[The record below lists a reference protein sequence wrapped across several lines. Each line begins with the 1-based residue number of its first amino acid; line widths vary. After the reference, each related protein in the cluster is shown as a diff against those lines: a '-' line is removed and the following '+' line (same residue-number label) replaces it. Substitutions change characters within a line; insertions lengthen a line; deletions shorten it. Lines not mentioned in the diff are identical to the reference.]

1 MQHDPQ
7 RLAIAHQDAIRGYKA
22 KIQAD
27 AGCINRLLV
36 GRTVR
41 RRGELREFQ
50 VTEARLGLSGIVTVH
65 GKLTGKKRTE
75 LIGSVHDIEI
85 VEPKP

>member
-1 MQHDPQ
+1 MTTPVQ
-7 RLAIAHQDAIRGYKA
+7 LAIAHQDSIRGYRD

-41 RRGELREFQ
+41 RRGESTEFT
-50 VTEARLGLSGIVTVH
+50 VTEARLGLSAAVTVH
-65 GKLTGKKRTE
+65 GKPAGKKRTA
-75 LIGSVHDIEI
+75 LIGTVRDIEL